1 MKKVPLLILLLVI
14 VAIIFQGNISIAN
27 NDYPNIELGPTKE
40 LDVKPTVDP
49 KNVIPSW
56 TKSEKYCANGIK
68 LNTDVPFI
76 GDCIH
81 FWKTSGNQIGQ
92 LDAFP
97 YLMGGLMK
105 IVMTAI
111 LVISFVLI
119 VVAGVMVS
127 ASGMDPKMYSKG
139 MGMIRKVATGIA
151 LLGASG
157 VILKII
163 NPNFF
168 V

>member
-1 MKKVPLLILLLVI
+1 MKKKLLSILLILIVI
-14 VAIIFQGNISIAN
+14 IIFQGNISIAN
-27 NDYPNIELGPTKE
+27 PDYPDI
-40 LDVKPTVDP
+40 KPFKPEATVVEGERG
-49 KNVIPSW
+49 KIPIW
-56 TKSEKYCANGIK
+56 NKPEKYCANGIK

-105 IVMTAI
+105 IIMTAI

-139 MGMIRKVATGIA
+139 MGMIKKVATGIA

>member
-1 MKKVPLLILLLVI
+1 
-14 VAIIFQGNISIAN
+14 
-27 NDYPNIELGPTKE
+27 
-40 LDVKPTVDP
+40 
-49 KNVIPSW
+49 
-56 TKSEKYCANGIK
+56 
-68 LNTDVPFI
+68 
-76 GDCIH
+76 
-81 FWKTSGNQIGQ
+81 
-92 LDAFP
+92 
-97 YLMGGLMK
+97 MK
-105 IVMTAI
+105 IIMTAI

-139 MGMIRKVATGIA
+139 MGMIKKVATGIA

>member
-1 MKKVPLLILLLVI
+1 MKKLLFGVLSILILSSWFTLAESNIPEKIKSTPVKGI
-14 VAIIFQGNISIAN
+14 DVPDPRENIKNII
-27 NDYPNIELGPTKE
+27 PTW
-40 LDVKPTVDP
+40 DKP
-49 KNVIPSW
+49 
-56 TKSEKYCANGIK
+56 EKYCANGIK

-105 IVMTAI
+105 IIMTAI

-139 MGMIRKVATGIA
+139 MGMIKKVATGIA